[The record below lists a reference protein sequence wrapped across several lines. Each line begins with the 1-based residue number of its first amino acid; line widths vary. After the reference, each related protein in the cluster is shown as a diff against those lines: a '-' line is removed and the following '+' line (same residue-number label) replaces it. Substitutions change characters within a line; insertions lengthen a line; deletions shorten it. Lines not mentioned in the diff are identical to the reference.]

1 MKLVKYNIFINILIY
16 AFVKINRIHTYLQV
30 RKYIIIQ
37 DLIPI
42 YLERYN
48 FSFTLTCQD

>member
-37 DLIPI
+37 DLIPYTSKDI
-42 YLERYN
+42 ILV
-48 FSFTLTCQD
+48 LH